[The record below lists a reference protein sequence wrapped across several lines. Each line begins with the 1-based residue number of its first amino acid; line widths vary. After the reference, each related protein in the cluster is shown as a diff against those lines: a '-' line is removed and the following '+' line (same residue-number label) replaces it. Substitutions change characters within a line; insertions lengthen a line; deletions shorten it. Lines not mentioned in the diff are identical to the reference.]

1 MSGVTKMAP
10 GAGPAEKGRAVEK
23 IERAGALSSHRF
35 RYYDFAMAATCV
47 VIVCA
52 NIIGA
57 GKVSQLSFE
66 TPFGDAPFLFTF
78 GAGVLFFP
86 LSYVLGDV
94 LTEVYGY
101 ARARRGIWAGFA
113 SAASAAGMAAF
124 IPAMPPAPVW
134 NVDLGGIDKQA
145 AFALNFGQA
154 PRIVAASCFAIW
166 AGELANAYVMARM
179 KILTEGRHL
188 WTRTIGST
196 VVGQGVDT
204 LLFYP
209 LAFAGVW
216 PAELI
221 VAVMAT
227 NYALKVAWEA
237 LLAPVT
243 YKVVGFLKRAEG
255 VDVYD
260 RETDFTPFSVKS

>member
-1 MSGVTKMAP
+1 MAAP
-10 GAGPAEKGRAVEK
+10 MIEKLDHA
-23 IERAGALSSHRF
+23 ADLSAHRF
-35 RYYDFAMAATCV
+35 RYYDFMMAATCV
-47 VIVCA
+47 IIVCS

-57 GKVSQLSFE
+57 GKIASVA
-66 TPFGDAPFLFTF
+66 GFTF

-86 LSYVLGDV
+86 LSYVAGDV

-101 ARARRGIWAGFA
+101 ARARRVIWAGFT
-113 SAASAAGMAAF
+113 AAAFAALMAAF
-124 IPAMPPAPVW
+124 ITWIPADAGW
-134 NVDLGGIDKQA
+134 NVDVGGVSKQE

-166 AGELANAYVMARM
+166 AGEFANAFVMARL
-179 KILTEGRHL
+179 KVISNGRRL

-216 PAELI
+216 SAELLLT
-221 VAVMAT
+221 VMAT
-227 NYALKVAWEA
+227 NYLLKVSWEA
-237 LLAPVT
+237 LLTPVT

-260 RETDFTPFSVKS
+260 AETNFTPFSVRR

>member
-1 MSGVTKMAP
+1 MTI
-10 GAGPAEKGRAVEK
+10 EK
-23 IERAGALSSHRF
+23 IEHAAALSAHRF

-47 VIVCA
+47 IIVSS

-57 GKVSQLSFE
+57 GKVAQV
-66 TPFGDAPFLFTF
+66 GAFTF

-101 ARARRGIWAGFA
+101 ARARRVVWAGFA
-113 SAASAAGMAAF
+113 SAAFAAGMAAF
-124 IPAMPPAPVW
+124 ITAMPPAPSW
-134 NVDLGGIDKQA
+134 NIDLGGIDKQA
-145 AFALNFGQA
+145 AFAINFGQA
-154 PRIVAASCFAIW
+154 PRIVAASCLAIW
-166 AGELANAYVMARM
+166 AGEMANAYVLARM
-179 KILTEGRHL
+179 KIASGGKNL
-188 WTRTIGST
+188 WQRTIGST
-196 VVGQGVDT
+196 VVGQGIDT
-204 LLFYP
+204 LIFYP

-216 PAELI
+216 SIELL
-221 VAVMAT
+221 ATVMAT

-237 LLAPVT
+237 LLTPVT
-243 YKVVGFLKRAEG
+243 YRIVGLLKRAEG

>member
-1 MSGVTKMAP
+1 M
-10 GAGPAEKGRAVEK
+10 R
-23 IERAGALSSHRF
+23 IERADRLAEHRF

-57 GKVSQLSFE
+57 GKVAEIWGF
-66 TPFGDAPFLFTF
+66 AF

-101 ARARRGIWAGFA
+101 ARARRVIWAGFV
-113 SAASAAGMAAF
+113 SAAFAAGMAAF
-124 IPAMPPAPVW
+124 ITAMPAAPDW
-134 NVDLGGIDKQA
+134 NIELGAGVDRQV

-154 PRIVAASCFAIW
+154 PRIVAASCLAIW
-166 AGELANAYVMARM
+166 AGEFANAYVMARM
-179 KILTEGRHL
+179 KVASGGKNL
-188 WTRTIGST
+188 WQRTIGST

-204 LLFYP
+204 AIFYP
-209 LAFAGVW
+209 LAFVGVW
-216 PAELI
+216 SFDLLVSVM
-221 VAVMAT
+221 VA

-237 LLAPVT
+237 MLTPVT
-243 YKVVGFLKRAEG
+243 YRVVAFLKRAEG

-260 RETDFTPFSVKS
+260 RETDFTPFSVRS